1 MTENRRLNLLKK
13 ELGDKAKFD
22 EPLAKHTTFKIGGP
36 ADLFY
41 EAKTEKELV
50 KAVSSARELKVPYF
64 IFGGGSNLL
73 VRDKGFRGLVIRIQE
88 TRYTIQE
95 TRIVAWAGT
104 PLAKLVEAAAEDS
117 LSGLEFCVGIPGTI
131 GGAVVGNA
139 GVKEKAIGD
148 LVEKVRFLD
157 ERGEEID
164 VSQEQCQFQYRASR
178 FQKEQKVI
186 LKVVLKLT
194 KKSEPAIR
202 EEMVRFLEDRKD
214 QPREPSAGSIFK
226 NPLRQSAGKL
236 IEEVG
241 LKGKIIGRA
250 QISDKH
256 ANYIINLGG
265 ASCQDVLKLILLAKK
280 KVKEKFGIELREE
293 IRVVGGQ

>member
-1 MTENRRLNLLKK
+1 MGYFHLLIK
-13 ELGDKAKFD
+13 
-22 EPLAKHTTFKIGGP
+22 EPLYFFI
-36 ADLFY
+36 LQ
-41 EAKTEKELV
+41 TEKELV
-50 KAVSSARELKVPYF
+50 KAVSLARELKVPYF
-64 IFGGGSNLL
+64 ILGGGSNLL
-73 VRDKGFRGLVIRIQE
+73 ISDEGFRGLVIKIKE
-88 TRYTIQE
+88 TRYRIQE

-117 LSGLEFCVGIPGTI
+117 LSGLEFCVGIPGTS

-148 LVEKVRFLD
+148 LLEKVRVLE
-157 ERGEEID
+157 ERGKEID
-164 VSQEQCQFQYRASR
+164 LSQEQCQFQYRASR
-178 FQKEQKVI
+178 FQKESKVI
-186 LKVVLKLT
+186 LEVVLKLT

-226 NPLRQSAGKL
+226 NPPGKSAGEL
-236 IEEVG
+236 IDQVG
-241 LKGKIIGRA
+241 LKGESLGQA
-250 QISDKH
+250 QIATKH
-256 ANYIINLGG
+256 ANWIINLGG
-265 ASCQDVLKLILLAKK
+265 ASCQDVLKLILLTKK

>member
-1 MTENRRLNLLKK
+1 MTEDRRLYLLKK
-13 ELGDKAKFD
+13 KLGEKAKID
-22 EPLAKHTTFKIGGP
+22 VPLANYTTFKIGGP

-41 EAKTEKELV
+41 EAETETELIQAV
-50 KAVSSARELKVPYF
+50 KLSRERGAPFF
-64 IFGGGSNLL
+64 ILGGGSNLL
-73 VRDKGFRGLVIRIQE
+73 VSDKGFRGLVIRIQD
-88 TRYTIQE
+88 TRYKIQD

-104 PLAKLVEAAAEDS
+104 PLAKLVEAAAEDF

-139 GVKEKAIGD
+139 GIKEKAIGD
-148 LVEKVRFLD
+148 LVEKVRVLD
-157 ERGEEID
+157 EKGEEID
-164 VSQEQCQFQYRASR
+164 LSQKQCQFQYRASR
-178 FQKEQKVI
+178 FQKESKVI
-186 LKVVLKLT
+186 LEVVLKLT

-226 NPLRQSAGKL
+226 NPPGKSAGEL
-236 IEEVG
+236 IDQVG
-241 LKGKIIGRA
+241 LKGESLGQA
-250 QISDKH
+250 QIAAEH
-256 ANYIINLGG
+256 ANWIINLGG

-280 KVKEKFGIELREE
+280 KIKEQFGIELREE